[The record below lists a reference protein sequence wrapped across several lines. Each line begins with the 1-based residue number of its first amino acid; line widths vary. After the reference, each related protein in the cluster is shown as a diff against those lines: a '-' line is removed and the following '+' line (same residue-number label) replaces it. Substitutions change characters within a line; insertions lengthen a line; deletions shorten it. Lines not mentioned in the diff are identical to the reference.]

1 MTAPISIAPGGA
13 LSILSPDE
21 TDLLRA
27 LDRIVTGWAEEDGTR
42 EIIPPPVY
50 PLHDLEKFDVYRNF
64 PHLQFVGGALDVA
77 GTPPAPVAGVFARDD
92 VELPFL
98 GMPHST
104 CYGAYL
110 YYENQPV
117 APDTTLTLVN
127 RCFRNEDKYEGL
139 RRLLSFQM
147 REVVAIG
154 SFEHTQEVLDRF
166 TGRIER
172 FAEALGLGLTK
183 VAATD
188 PFFERDGARAL
199 LQRLSPVKYEFQA
212 DGLAIA
218 SVNTHRNFFGER
230 CRITIEGTGEHA
242 YTSCVAFG
250 LERWLAAL
258 SDRFE
263 GDLPRARAAVTAA
276 AS

>member
-1 MTAPISIAPGGA
+1 
-13 LSILSPDE
+13 
-21 TDLLRA
+21 
-27 LDRIVTGWAEEDGTR
+27 
-42 EIIPPPVY
+42 
-50 PLHDLEKFDVYRNF
+50 FDVYRNF
-64 PHLQFVGGALDVA
+64 PQLQFVGGPLDVG
-77 GTPPAPVAGVFARDD
+77 GTPPAPVEGTFARHD
-92 VELPFL
+92 VEPPFL
-98 GMPHST
+98 GLPHST

-110 YYENQPV
+110 YYENRPV
-117 APDTTLTLVN
+117 APDTIVTLVN
-127 RCFRNEDKYEGL
+127 RCFRNEERYERL

-147 REVVAIG
+147 REIVAIG
-154 SFEHTQEVLDRF
+154 SFEHTQDVIARF
-166 TGRIER
+166 TERIEK
-172 FAEALGLGLTK
+172 FAAALDLPLAK

-188 PFFERDGARAL
+188 PFFERDGGRAL

-230 CRITIEGTGEHA
+230 CGITIEPTGEHA

-263 GDLPRARAAVTAA
+263 GDLPKALAAVEAA
-276 AS
+276 AP